1 VSCYAPEL
9 TYFDA
14 LTAADGYLDGG
25 MSRCNGAATTGED
38 LGPYHTQDVSN
49 PAMRVKDHSES
60 DIRVD
65 PTNPMHLIGQSRWAV
80 SAEDYNHLNGFYE
93 SFDGGVSWPIQ
104 GHVPGYEGWTD
115 NTDPVGAFD
124 PWGNFYSLVLP
135 YQFYYDNHGFHKY
148 ANGSKQTNPTV
159 PPEAV
164 AVSVHPAGSN
174 DANDWITTHDG
185 QPDYVVTVPNADT
198 NVPDKQWITIDTNP
212 ASPHYG
218 RVYAMW
224 TIFVLNPA
232 VVYES
237 HADASPDGTHS
248 STSSRSS
255 PRSRLRSSSVRAGRC
270 SAARLGSSR
279 SVRKPIT
286 SPFSVCLAAPTS
298 ACGREGGRA
307 APRVRKPQGE
317 AHRARGIAGVPT
329 PAHSL
334 DDRYRWR
341 LPFTDPGTAPTSHA

>member
-1 VSCYAPEL
+1 VKRSIQLAALAAALAFAAPAGGSQDGPTLLGPPQGTQTDAGFAASYATNGVTNVSATTQKVSCYAPEL

-25 MSRCNGAATTGED
+25 MSPCNGAATTGED
-38 LGPYHTQDVSN
+38 VRN

-65 PTNPMHLIGQSRWAV
+65 PTNPMHLIGQSKWAV
-80 SAEDYNHLNGFYE
+80 SAEGYNHLNGFYE

-124 PWGNFYSLVLP
+124 PWGNFYSLVLA

-224 TIFVLNPA
+224 T
-232 VVYES
+232 
-237 HADASPDGTHS
+237 H
-248 STSSRSS
+248 
-255 PRSRLRSSSVRAGRC
+255 RLD
-270 SAARLGSSR
+270 SAA
-279 SVRKPIT
+279 
-286 SPFSVCLAAPTS
+286 
-298 ACGREGGRA
+298 
-307 APRVRKPQGE
+307 
-317 AHRARGIAGVPT
+317 GIA
-329 PAHSL
+329 
-334 DDRYRWR
+334 DRQR
-341 LPFTDPGTAPTSHA
+341 